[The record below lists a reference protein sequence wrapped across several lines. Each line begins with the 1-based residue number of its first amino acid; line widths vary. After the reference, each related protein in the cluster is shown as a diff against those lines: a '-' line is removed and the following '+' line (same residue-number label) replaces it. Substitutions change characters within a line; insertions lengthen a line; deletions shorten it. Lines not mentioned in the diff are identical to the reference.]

1 MKKRITTLF
10 LCFVLSFSLISP
22 ALAAAPSQEPA
33 LPAASYLIGAYL
45 GFIDDLGGGSI
56 NVVYDI
62 SAKYA
67 IEKLGVSQIEV
78 QHKENGTW
86 YLDVAVFST
95 PYNTLVQS
103 NTSSAFSYYSFSGLE
118 PGVEYRAVIRFYAK
132 NGSIEE
138 SRIYTTSSVVL
149 SPG

>member
-1 MKKRITTLF
+1 MKKRITALF
-10 LCFVLSFSLISP
+10 LCFVLSFCLASP
-22 ALAAAPSQEPA
+22 ALAASPSPETA
-33 LPAASYLIGAYL
+33 FPAASYLIADYL

-62 SAKYA
+62 SAKYT
-67 IEKLGVSQIEV
+67 IEKLGASKIEV

-86 YLDVAVFST
+86 HFDAAVFST
-95 PYNTLVQS
+95 PYNTLVES
-103 NTSSAFSYYSFSGLE
+103 NTPSVLSYYSFSGLE

-138 SRIYTTSSVVL
+138 SRVYTTSSVIL